1 MKRGYAA
8 RRLMHG
14 VVSLEYALLL
24 LLGILPLILATFSG
38 VLIFAAQQS
47 LSLAAAEGARA
58 SLRYGTMAQRRTA
71 ACMAAR
77 ESMDWLLEYARQ
89 SPDCANAA
97 ASPIAVSQPFA
108 CVGSADRQCMRVT
121 VSYDYDHHPFIP
133 GTGRLY
139 GWTIGTPL
147 SSVATA
153 QLDLGE

>member
-1 MKRGYAA
+1 MKHAFVPK
-8 RRLMHG
+8 RRMRG

-58 SLRYGTMAQRRTA
+58 ALRYGSTADRRAA

-77 ESMDWLLEYARQ
+77 ESMGWLLEYARQ
-89 SPDCANAA
+89 TPDCASAA
-97 ASPIAVSQPFA
+97 GSPIAVSQPFA
-108 CVGSADRQCMRVT
+108 CLGSADRQCMRVT
-121 VSYDYDHHPFIP
+121 VSYDYDQHPFIP

-139 GWTIGTPL
+139 GWTIGTSL

-153 QLDLGE
+153 QLDLGH

>member
-1 MKRGYAA
+1 MKRVFVP
-8 RRLMHG
+8 RRCMRG

-58 SLRYGTMAQRRTA
+58 SLRYGTTAQRRAA

-77 ESMDWLLEYARQ
+77 EAMGWLLDYARQ
-89 SPDCANAA
+89 TPDCAQAA

-108 CVGSADRQCMRVT
+108 CEGSAERQCMRVT
-121 VSYDYDHHPFIP
+121 VSYDYDDHPFIP
-133 GTGRLY
+133 GTGTLY

-147 SSVATA
+147 RSVATA
-153 QLDLGE
+153 QLDLGD

>member
-1 MKRGYAA
+1 MKREYVLG
-8 RRLMHG
+8 RRMRG

-58 SLRYGTMAQRRTA
+58 SLRYGTTAERRTA

-77 ESMDWLLEYARQ
+77 ESMDWLLEYASQ
-89 SPDCANAA
+89 SPDCGSAA
-97 ASPIAVSQPFA
+97 ASPITVSQPFA

-121 VSYDYDHHPFIP
+121 VSYDYDTHPFIP